1 MLKEKLGK
9 PLQQLIIAL
18 YLHPEQRRLLEQ
30 MEAKESLHKLTKA
43 MLEAQIPI
51 PRQTLIE
58 FLTGKESN
66 EISEM
71 KLDEMESF
79 GIGDSHDEDF
89 WANIIDAAYEKG
101 YLKEKSTRNDALTL
115 TAEGKKFHKKPVSF
129 IISDEEDE
137 NNIPDT
143 ESNLDDIISIANTGR
158 TPAKKSI
165 TSGHTQQ
172 FINLIRAIDRKI
184 DLDEYAETNCI
195 PFSDVLEGLE
205 EMVKQGRKVEITY
218 FTDEV
223 IGEEGINELSESF
236 DEYGTNHLDMVEKD
250 FGDVYS
256 EEEIRLARIVYWVN
270 HMK

>member
-1 MLKEKLGK
+1 
-9 PLQQLIIAL
+9 
-18 YLHPEQRRLLEQ
+18 
-30 MEAKESLHKLTKA
+30 MEAKESLHKLITA
-43 MLEAQIPI
+43 MIEAQMPI
-51 PRQTLIE
+51 QRQTLIE

-115 TAEGKKFHKKPVSF
+115 SAEGKKFYKKPVSF
-129 IISDEEDE
+129 IISDEEEE

-143 ESNLDDIISIANTGR
+143 ESNLEDIIKLAGSSR
-158 TPAKKSI
+158 TPINNNI
-165 TSGHTQQ
+165 TSGHAQQ

-184 DLDEYAETNCI
+184 DLDEYADTNSI
-195 PFSDVLEGLE
+195 PFTDVLDGLE

-223 IGEEGINELSESF
+223 IGEEGINELSECF
-236 DEYGTNHLDMVEKD
+236 DEYGTDNLALVENE

>member
-1 MLKEKLGK
+1 
-9 PLQQLIIAL
+9 
-18 YLHPEQRRLLEQ
+18 
-30 MEAKESLHKLTKA
+30 MEAKESLHKLITA
-43 MLEAQIPI
+43 MIEAQMPI
-51 PRQTLIE
+51 QRQTLIE

-115 TAEGKKFHKKPVSF
+115 SAEGKKFYKKPVSF
-129 IISDEEDE
+129 IISDEEEE

-143 ESNLDDIISIANTGR
+143 ESNLEDIIKLAGSSR
-158 TPAKKSI
+158 TPIKNNI
-165 TSGHTQQ
+165 TSGHAQQ

-184 DLDEYAETNCI
+184 DLDEYADTNSI
-195 PFSDVLEGLE
+195 PFTDVLDSLE

-218 FTDEV
+218 FNDEV
-223 IGEEGINELSESF
+223 IGEEGINELSECF
-236 DEYGTNHLDMVEKD
+236 DEYGTDNLALVENE